1 MIYAGNAIQ
10 VQMHDHQL
18 AKLTFDLKN
27 QSVNK
32 LNAATLV
39 ELKEA
44 IEAINNAIIG
54 VEGVKGLMLTSAKSS
69 FIVGADI
76 TEFLQF
82 FGRDEQDLINAN
94 MQVNETFCAL
104 EDLPIPTVSLIN
116 GLALGG
122 GFEVCLSTDY
132 RIMATD
138 AKVGLPEVKL
148 GIFPGWGGTVRLPR
162 IIGLDNAIEWVCGAK
177 EKKSTVALHEGAVD
191 AVVAHDQLLEAGE
204 HLLNQ
209 CIKGDL
215 SYVAKRATK
224 LAKLALG
231 PMEQLMAFE
240 TSKGFVAGKA
250 GPHYPSPVTA
260 IKTMQKHAGMTRD
273 KALVIEAKGFAK
285 MAQTSVAANLVGIF
299 LADQYLKRTVKAL
312 AKKATKVEQAAVLG
326 AGIMGGGIAYQSA
339 FKGVPIVM
347 KDIAEPAITLGL
359 DEATCILE
367 KRVERGQMKPAQMAQ
382 VLNKIR
388 PTLNYADIK
397 NVDLVVEA
405 VVENP
410 KVKGIVLAE
419 IEAQVKPSTVITSN
433 TSTISIDLL
442 AKSLKDPTRFC
453 GMHFFNPVHKMPLV
467 EVIRGSQSSEE
478 TIATTVAYANAM
490 GKKPIVVNDCP
501 GFFVNRVLFPYFG
514 GFGLLLEQGVNFSR
528 VDKIMERF
536 GWPMGPAYLLDVV
549 GIDTAHHAQAVMAEG
564 FPDRMAGQGEA
575 GVDLMF
581 KEQRLGQKNK
591 LGFYAYEK
599 DKKGRL
605 QKQVDDSLVEKLA
618 SLCANPQEFTDEQ
631 IIDYLMIP
639 LCLEVARCLEEN
651 IIATPAEADLAL
663 VYGIGFPPFLGGA
676 LKYMDAIGLQNF
688 CDKADALAGV
698 SPLYSVPKQMR
709 EMAADGETFY
719 NKLQPAH

>member
-10 VQMHDHQL
+10 VEMHDHQL
-18 AKLTFDLKN
+18 AKLTFDLKD

-39 ELKEA
+39 ELQQA
-44 IEAINNAIIG
+44 IAAIG
-54 VEGVKGLMLTSAKSS
+54 STRGVKGLMLASAKPA

-76 TEFLQF
+76 TEFLHF
-82 FGRDEQDLINAN
+82 FGSEEQVLIDAN
-94 MQVNETFCAL
+94 MHVNATFSAI
-104 EDLPIPTVSLIN
+104 EDLPMPTVSLIN

-132 RIMATD
+132 RIMTPD

-162 IIGLDNAIEWVCGAK
+162 LIGLDNAIEWICGAN
-177 EKKSTVALHEGAVD
+177 EKKSADALKDGAVD
-191 AVVAHDQLLEAGE
+191 AVVAPDQLLEAGV

-209 CIKGDL
+209 CIAGDL
-215 SYVAKRATK
+215 DYQTKRAAK
-224 LAKLALG
+224 IAKLALG
-231 PMEQLMAFE
+231 PMEQMMSFE

-260 IKTMQKHAGMTRD
+260 IKTMQKHAGMVRD
-273 KALVIEAKGFAK
+273 KALLVEAKGFAK
-285 MAQTSVAANLVGIF
+285 MAQTPVAANLVGIF

-312 AKKATKVEQAAVLG
+312 APKATKVEQAAVLG

-339 FKGVPIVM
+339 SKGIPIVM
-347 KDIAEPAITLGL
+347 KDIAEAAIQLGL
-359 DEATCILE
+359 DEATGILE
-367 KRVERGQMKPAQMAQ
+367 KLISRGRMTPAKMAK
-382 VLNKIR
+382 VLNNIR
-388 PTLNYADIK
+388 PTLNYADVA

-410 KVKGIVLAE
+410 KIKGIVLAE
-419 IEAQVKPSTVITSN
+419 VEGQVKDSAVITSN

-467 EVIRGSQSSEE
+467 EVIRGSQTSEE

-514 GFGLLLEQGVNFSR
+514 GFGILLEQGIDFR
-528 VDKIMERF
+528 RIDKLMERF

-564 FPDRMAGQGEA
+564 FPERMAGQGEA
-575 GVDLMF
+575 AVDLMF
-581 KEQRLGQKNK
+581 NEQRFGQKNN
-591 LGFYAYEK
+591 LGFYSYEK

-605 QKQVDDSLVEKLA
+605 QKQVDESLVEKLA
-618 SLCANPQEFTDEQ
+618 GLCANPVELSDEH
-631 IIDYLMIP
+631 IIDHLMVP
-639 LCLEVARCLEEN
+639 LCLEVARCIEEN
-651 IIATPAEADLAL
+651 IVASPAEADLAL

-676 LKYMDAIGLQNF
+676 LKYMDTIGLQAF
-688 CDKADALAGV
+688 CDKADALAAV
-698 SPLYSVPKQMR
+698 SPLYSVPTQMR
-709 EMAADGETFY
+709 EMAALGETFY
-719 NKLQPAH
+719 GKLQPAN

>member
-10 VQMHDHQL
+10 VEMYDHQL
-18 AKLTFDLKN
+18 AKLTFDLKD

-39 ELKEA
+39 ELQQ
-44 IEAINNAIIG
+44 AINALVG
-54 VEGVKGLMLTSAKSS
+54 ASGVKGLMLVSAKPS

-76 TEFLQF
+76 TEFLHF
-82 FGRDEQDLINAN
+82 FGTEEQVLIDAN
-94 MQVNETFCAL
+94 MHVNSIFSAI
-104 EDLPIPTVSLIN
+104 EDLPMPTVSLIN

-132 RIMATD
+132 RIMTPE

-162 IIGLDNAIEWVCGAK
+162 LIGLDNAIEWICGAN
-177 EKKSTVALHEGAVD
+177 EKKSAQALKDGAVD
-191 AVVAHDQLLEAGE
+191 AVVANDQLLEAGV
-204 HLLNQ
+204 HLLSQ
-209 CIKGDL
+209 CIAGDL
-215 SYVAKRATK
+215 DYQTKRATK
-224 LAKLALG
+224 IAKLSLG
-231 PMEQLMAFE
+231 PMEQMMAFE

-260 IKTMQKHAGMTRD
+260 IKTMQKHASMARD
-273 KALVIEAKGFAK
+273 KALLVEAKGFAK
-285 MAQTSVAANLVGIF
+285 IAQTAVAANLVGIF
-299 LADQYLKRTVKAL
+299 LADQYLKRTVKTL
-312 AKKATKVEQAAVLG
+312 APKASKVEQAAVLG

-339 FKGVPIVM
+339 SKGIPIIM
-347 KDIAEPAITLGL
+347 KDIAEAAIQLGL
-359 DEATCILE
+359 DEATGILE
-367 KRVERGQMKPAQMAQ
+367 KLISRGRMQPAQMAK
-382 VLNKIR
+382 VLNNIR
-388 PTLNYADIK
+388 ATLNYADIA

-410 KVKGIVLAE
+410 KIKGLVLAE
-419 IEAQVKPSTVITSN
+419 VENQVKDSAVITSN

-442 AKSLKDPTRFC
+442 AKSLKDASRFC

-467 EVIRGSQSSEE
+467 EVIRGSQTSDE
-478 TIATTVAYANAM
+478 TIATTVGYANAM

-514 GFGLLLEQGVNFSR
+514 GFGILLEQGIDFRR
-528 VDKIMERF
+528 VDKLMERF

-564 FPDRMAGQGEA
+564 FPERMAGQGEA
-575 GVDLMF
+575 AVDLMF
-581 KEQRLGQKNK
+581 KEQRFGQKNS

-605 QKQVDDSLVEKLA
+605 QKQVDASMVEKLA
-618 SLCANPQEFTDEQ
+618 GLCANPVELSDEK
-631 IIDYLMIP
+631 IIDHLMVP
-639 LCLEVARCLEEN
+639 LCLEVARCIEEN
-651 IIATPAEADLAL
+651 IVATPAEADLAL

-676 LKYMDAIGLQNF
+676 LKYMDTIGLQAF
-688 CDKADALAGV
+688 CEKADALAAV
-698 SPLYSVPKQMR
+698 SPLYAVPTQMR
-709 EMAADGETFY
+709 AMAALGETFY
-719 NKLQPAH
+719 GKLQPAN

>member
-10 VQMHDHQL
+10 VEMHDHQL
-18 AKLTFDLKN
+18 AKLTFDLKD

-39 ELKEA
+39 ELQQA
-44 IEAINNAIIG
+44 ITAIG
-54 VEGVKGLMLTSAKSS
+54 STSGVKGLMLASAKPT

-76 TEFLQF
+76 TEFLHF
-82 FGRDEQDLINAN
+82 FGTEEQALIDAN
-94 MQVNETFCAL
+94 MQVNTTFNAI
-104 EDLPIPTVSLIN
+104 EDLSMPTVSLIN

-132 RIMATD
+132 RIMTPD

-162 IIGLDNAIEWVCGAK
+162 LIGLDNAIEWICGAN
-177 EKKSTVALHEGAVD
+177 EKRSADALKDGAVD
-191 AVVAHDQLLEAGE
+191 AVVALDQLLEAGV

-209 CIKGDL
+209 CIAGDL
-215 SYVAKRATK
+215 DYQTKRAAK
-224 LAKLALG
+224 IAKLALG
-231 PMEQLMAFE
+231 PMEQMMSFE

-260 IKTMQKHAGMTRD
+260 IKTMQKHAGMARD
-273 KALVIEAKGFAK
+273 KALLVEAKGFAK
-285 MAQTSVAANLVGIF
+285 MAQTPVAANLVGIF
-299 LADQYLKRTVKAL
+299 LADQYLKRTVKGL
-312 AKKATKVEQAAVLG
+312 APKATKVEQAAVLG

-339 FKGVPIVM
+339 SKGIPIVM
-347 KDIAEPAITLGL
+347 KDIAEAAIQLGL
-359 DEATCILE
+359 DEATGILE
-367 KRVERGQMKPAQMAQ
+367 KLITRGRMKPAKMAK
-382 VLNKIR
+382 VLNNIR
-388 PTLNYADIK
+388 PTLNYADVA

-410 KVKGIVLAE
+410 KIKGIVLAE
-419 IEAQVKPSTVITSN
+419 VESQVKDSAVITSN

-442 AKSLKDPTRFC
+442 AESLKDPTRFC

-467 EVIRGSQSSEE
+467 EVIRGSQTSEE

-514 GFGLLLEQGVNFSR
+514 GFGILLEQGIDFRR
-528 VDKIMERF
+528 VDKLMERF

-564 FPDRMAGQGEA
+564 FPERMAGQGEA
-575 GVDLMF
+575 AVDLMF
-581 KEQRLGQKNK
+581 KEQRFGQKNN

-605 QKQVDDSLVEKLA
+605 QKQVDESLVEKLTG
-618 SLCANPQEFTDEQ
+618 LCANPVELSDEQ
-631 IIDYLMIP
+631 IIDHLMVP
-639 LCLEVARCLEEN
+639 LCLEVARCIEEN
-651 IIATPAEADLAL
+651 IVASPAEADLAL

-676 LKYMDAIGLQNF
+676 LKYMDTIGLQNF
-688 CDKADALAGV
+688 CDKADALAAV
-698 SPLYSVPKQMR
+698 SPLYSVPTQMR
-709 EMAADGETFY
+709 EMAALGETFY
-719 NKLQPAH
+719 GKLQPAN

>member
-10 VQMHDHQL
+10 VEMHDHQL
-18 AKLTFDLKN
+18 AKLTFDLKH

-32 LNAATLV
+32 LNAATLS
-39 ELKEA
+39 ELQQA
-44 IEAINNAIIG
+44 IAAINNDCS
-54 VEGVKGLMLTSAKSS
+54 VKGLMLASAKPT

-76 TEFLQF
+76 TEFLHF
-82 FGRDEQDLINAN
+82 FGTDEQDLIDAN
-94 MQVNETFCAL
+94 MQVNATFSAL
-104 EDLPIPTVSLIN
+104 EDLPMPTVSLIN

-132 RIMATD
+132 RIMTPD

-162 IIGLDNAIEWVCGAK
+162 LIGLDNAIEWICGAN
-177 EKKSTVALHEGAVD
+177 EKRSAAALKDGAVD
-191 AVVAHDQLLEAGE
+191 AVVANDLLLEAGV

-209 CIKGDL
+209 CIAGDL
-215 SYVAKRATK
+215 DYQTKRAAK
-224 LAKLALG
+224 IAKLSLP
-231 PMEQLMAFE
+231 PMEQMMAFE

-250 GPHYPSPVTA
+250 GPHYPSPLTA
-260 IKTMQKHAGMTRD
+260 IKTMQKHAGMARD
-273 KALVIEAKGFAK
+273 KALAVEAKGFAK
-285 MAQTSVAANLVGIF
+285 MAQTPVAANLVGIF

-312 AKKATKVEQAAVLG
+312 APKATKVEQAAVIG

-339 FKGVPIVM
+339 YKGIPIVM
-347 KDIAEPAITLGL
+347 KDIAEPAIQLGL
-359 DEATCILE
+359 DEATGILE
-367 KRVERGQMKPAQMAQ
+367 KRVSRGRMKPVQMAK
-382 VLNKIR
+382 VLNNIR
-388 PTLNYADIK
+388 PTLNYADIA

-419 IEAQVKPSTVITSN
+419 LEGKVKDGAVITSN

-467 EVIRGSQSSEE
+467 EVIRGSKTSDE
-478 TIATTVAYANAM
+478 TIATTVAYADAM

-514 GFGLLLEQGVNFSR
+514 GFGILLEQGINFSR

-564 FPDRMAGQGEA
+564 FPERMAGQGEA
-575 GVDLMF
+575 AVNLMF
-581 KEQRLGQKNK
+581 KEQRFGQKNK

-618 SLCANPQEFTDEQ
+618 GLCANPVELSDEQ
-631 IIDYLMIP
+631 IIDHLMIP

-651 IIATPAEADLAL
+651 IVATPAEADLAL

-676 LKYMDAIGLQNF
+676 LKYMDTIGLQTF
-688 CDKADALAGV
+688 CDKADALAAV
-698 SPLYSVPKQMR
+698 SPLYSVPTQMR
-709 EMAADGETFY
+709 EMAAKGETFY
-719 NKLQPAH
+719 GKLQPAH

>member
-10 VQMHDHQL
+10 VEMYDHQL
-18 AKLTFDLKN
+18 AKLTFDLKD

-39 ELKEA
+39 ELQQ
-44 IEAINNAIIG
+44 AINALVG
-54 VEGVKGLMLTSAKSS
+54 ASGVKGLMLVSAKPS

-76 TEFLQF
+76 TEFLHF
-82 FGRDEQDLINAN
+82 FGTEEQILIDAN
-94 MQVNETFCAL
+94 MHVNSIFSAI
-104 EDLPIPTVSLIN
+104 EDLPMPTVSLIN

-132 RIMATD
+132 RIMTPE

-162 IIGLDNAIEWVCGAK
+162 LIGLDNAIEWICGAN
-177 EKKSTVALHEGAVD
+177 EKKSAQALKDGAVD
-191 AVVAHDQLLEAGE
+191 AVVANDQLLEAGV
-204 HLLNQ
+204 HLLSQ
-209 CIKGDL
+209 CIAGDL
-215 SYVAKRATK
+215 DYQTKRATK
-224 LAKLALG
+224 IAKLSLG
-231 PMEQLMAFE
+231 PMEQMMAFE

-260 IKTMQKHAGMTRD
+260 IKTMQKHASMARD
-273 KALVIEAKGFAK
+273 KALLVEAKGFAK
-285 MAQTSVAANLVGIF
+285 MAQTAVAANLVGIF
-299 LADQYLKRTVKAL
+299 LADQYLKRTVKTL
-312 AKKATKVEQAAVLG
+312 APKASKVEQAAVLG

-339 FKGVPIVM
+339 SKGIPIIM
-347 KDIAEPAITLGL
+347 KDIAEAAIQLGL
-359 DEATCILE
+359 DEATGILE
-367 KRVERGQMKPAQMAQ
+367 KLISRGRMQPAQMAK
-382 VLNKIR
+382 VLNNIR
-388 PTLNYADIK
+388 ATLNYADIA

-410 KVKGIVLAE
+410 KIKGLVLAE
-419 IEAQVKPSTVITSN
+419 VENQVKDSAVITSN

-442 AKSLKDPTRFC
+442 AKSLKDASRFC

-467 EVIRGSQSSEE
+467 EVIRGSQTSDE
-478 TIATTVAYANAM
+478 TIATTVGYANAM

-514 GFGLLLEQGVNFSR
+514 GFGILLEQGIDFRR
-528 VDKIMERF
+528 VDKLMERF

-564 FPDRMAGQGEA
+564 FPERMAGQGEA
-575 GVDLMF
+575 AVDLMF
-581 KEQRLGQKNK
+581 KEQRFGQKNS

-605 QKQVDDSLVEKLA
+605 QKQVDASMVEKLA
-618 SLCANPQEFTDEQ
+618 GLCANPVELSDEK
-631 IIDYLMIP
+631 IIDHLMVP
-639 LCLEVARCLEEN
+639 LCLEVARCIEEN
-651 IIATPAEADLAL
+651 IVATPAEADLAL

-676 LKYMDAIGLQNF
+676 LKYMDTIGLQAF
-688 CDKADALAGV
+688 CEKADALAAV
-698 SPLYSVPKQMR
+698 SPLYAVPTQMR
-709 EMAADGETFY
+709 AMAALGETFY
-719 NKLQPAH
+719 GKLQPAN

>member
-10 VQMHDHQL
+10 VEMHDHQL
-18 AKLTFDLKN
+18 AKLTFDLKD

-39 ELKEA
+39 ELQQA
-44 IEAINNAIIG
+44 ITAIG
-54 VEGVKGLMLTSAKSS
+54 STSGVKGLMLASAKPT

-76 TEFLQF
+76 TEFLHF
-82 FGRDEQDLINAN
+82 FGTEEQALIDAN
-94 MQVNETFCAL
+94 MQVNATFNAI
-104 EDLPIPTVSLIN
+104 EDLSMPTVSLIN

-132 RIMATD
+132 RIMTPD

-162 IIGLDNAIEWVCGAK
+162 LIGLDNAIEWICGAN
-177 EKKSTVALHEGAVD
+177 EKRSADALKDGAVD
-191 AVVAHDQLLEAGE
+191 AVVALDQLLEAGV

-209 CIKGDL
+209 CIAGDL
-215 SYVAKRATK
+215 DYQTKRAAK
-224 LAKLALG
+224 IAKLALG
-231 PMEQLMAFE
+231 PMEQMMSFE

-260 IKTMQKHAGMTRD
+260 IKTMQKHAGMARD
-273 KALVIEAKGFAK
+273 KALLVEAKGFAK
-285 MAQTSVAANLVGIF
+285 MAQTPVAANLVGIF

-312 AKKATKVEQAAVLG
+312 APKATKVEQAAVLG

-339 FKGVPIVM
+339 SKGIPIVM
-347 KDIAEPAITLGL
+347 KDIAEAAIQLGL
-359 DEATCILE
+359 DEATGILE
-367 KRVERGQMKPAQMAQ
+367 KLITRGRMKPAKMAK
-382 VLNKIR
+382 VLNNIR
-388 PTLNYADIK
+388 PTLNYADVA

-410 KVKGIVLAE
+410 KIKGIVLAE
-419 IEAQVKPSTVITSN
+419 VESQVKDSAVITSN

-442 AKSLKDPTRFC
+442 AESLKDPTRFC

-467 EVIRGSQSSEE
+467 EVIRGSQTSEE

-514 GFGLLLEQGVNFSR
+514 GFGILLEQGIDFRR
-528 VDKIMERF
+528 VDKLMERF

-564 FPDRMAGQGEA
+564 FPERMAGQGEA
-575 GVDLMF
+575 AVDLMF
-581 KEQRLGQKNK
+581 KEQRFGQKNN

-605 QKQVDDSLVEKLA
+605 QKQADESLVEKLTG
-618 SLCANPQEFTDEQ
+618 LCANPVELSDEQ
-631 IIDYLMIP
+631 IIDHLMVP
-639 LCLEVARCLEEN
+639 LCLEVARCIEEN
-651 IIATPAEADLAL
+651 IVASPAEADLAL

-676 LKYMDAIGLQNF
+676 LKYMDTIGLQNF
-688 CDKADALAGV
+688 CDKADALAAV
-698 SPLYSVPKQMR
+698 SPLYSVPTQMR
-709 EMAADGETFY
+709 EMAALGETFY
-719 NKLQPAH
+719 GKLQPAN

>member
-18 AKLTFDLKN
+18 AKLTFDLKD

-39 ELKEA
+39 ELQQA
-44 IEAINNAIIG
+44 IVAIGSAISI
-54 VEGVKGLMLTSAKSS
+54 KGLMLTSAKTS

-76 TEFLQF
+76 TEFLQYF
-82 FGRDEQDLINAN
+82 STEEQVLIDAN
-94 MQVNETFCAL
+94 MQVNETFSAL
-104 EDLPIPTVSLIN
+104 EDLAMPTVSLIN

-132 RIMATD
+132 RIMTPA

-162 IIGLDNAIEWVCGAK
+162 LIGLDNAIEWICGAK
-177 EKKSTVALHEGAVD
+177 EKTSAAALKDGAVD
-191 AVVAHDQLLEAGE
+191 AVVAEDQLLEAGV

-209 CIKGDL
+209 CIAGDL
-215 SYVAKRATK
+215 NYQTKRAAK
-224 LAKLALG
+224 IAKLSLG
-231 PMEQLMAFE
+231 PMEQMMAFE

-273 KALVIEAKGFAK
+273 KALLVEAKGFAK
-285 MAQTSVAANLVGIF
+285 MAQTPVAANLVGIF

-312 AKKATKVEQAAVLG
+312 APKATKVEQAAVLG

-339 FKGVPIVM
+339 YKGVPIIM
-347 KDIAEPAITLGL
+347 KDIAEAAIQLGL
-359 DEATCILE
+359 DEATGILQ
-367 KRVERGQMKPAQMAQ
+367 KSLSRGHMKPVQMAK
-382 VLNKIR
+382 VLTNIR
-388 PTLNYADIK
+388 PTLNYADIA

-410 KVKGIVLAE
+410 NIKGTVLAE
-419 IEAQVKPSTVITSN
+419 VESQVKGTAVITSN

-467 EVIRGSQSSEE
+467 EVIRGSQTSDE
-478 TIATTVAYANAM
+478 TIATTVTYANAI

-514 GFGLLLEQGVNFSR
+514 GFGILLEQGIDFIR
-528 VDKIMERF
+528 VDKLMERF

-549 GIDTAHHAQAVMAEG
+549 GIDTAHHCQAVMAEG

-575 GVDLMF
+575 AVDLMF
-581 KEQRLGQKNK
+581 KEQRFGQKNK
-591 LGFYAYEK
+591 LGFYTYEK

-605 QKQVDDSLVEKLA
+605 QKQLDELLIEKLA
-618 SLCANPQEFTDEQ
+618 GLCANAVTLSDEQ
-631 IIDYLMIP
+631 IIDYMMIP

-651 IIATPAEADLAL
+651 IIASPAEADLAL

-676 LKYMDAIGLQNF
+676 LKYMDTIGLPAF
-688 CDKADALAGV
+688 CDKADALAAV
-698 SPLYSVPKQMR
+698 SPLYLVPAQMR
-709 EMAADGETFY
+709 KMAAQGETFY
-719 NKLQPAH
+719 GKLQPTN

>member
-10 VQMHDHQL
+10 VEMHDHQL
-18 AKLTFDLKN
+18 AKLTFDLKH
-27 QSVNK
+27 QSINK
-32 LNAATLV
+32 LNVATLI
-39 ELKEA
+39 ELQQA
-44 IEAINNAIIG
+44 IAAVSSNGSI
-54 VEGVKGLMLTSAKSS
+54 KGLMLASAKAT

-76 TEFLQF
+76 TEFLNF
-82 FGRDEQDLINAN
+82 FGIEEQALIDAN
-94 MQVNETFCAL
+94 MEVNSTFSCL
-104 EDLPIPTVSLIN
+104 EDLPMPTVSLIN

-122 GFEVCLSTDY
+122 GFELCLSTDY
-132 RIMATD
+132 RIMTPD

-162 IIGLDNAIEWVCGAK
+162 LIGLDNAIEWICGAN
-177 EKKSTVALHEGAVD
+177 EKKSAEALKDGAVD
-191 AVVAHDQLLEAGE
+191 AIVANDQLLEAGV

-209 CIKGDL
+209 CLACELD
-215 SYVAKRATK
+215 YQTKRAVK
-224 LAKLALG
+224 IAKLSLP
-231 PMEQLMAFE
+231 PMEQMMAFE

-250 GPHYPSPVTA
+250 GPHYPSPLTA

-273 KALVIEAKGFAK
+273 RALAIEAKGFAK
-285 MAQTSVAANLVGIF
+285 MAQTPVAANLVGIF

-312 AKKATKVEQAAVLG
+312 APKATKVGQAAVIG

-339 FKGVPIVM
+339 YKGIPIVM
-347 KDIAEPAITLGL
+347 KDIAEPAIQLGL
-359 DEATCILE
+359 DEATGILE
-367 KRVERGQMKPAQMAQ
+367 KRVGRGRMKPAQMAK
-382 VLNKIR
+382 VLNNIR
-388 PTLNYADIK
+388 PTLSYADIAS
-397 NVDLVVEA
+397 VDLVVEA

-410 KVKGIVLAE
+410 KIKGIVLAE
-419 IEAQVKPSTVITSN
+419 LEAQVKHDAVIASN

-442 AKSLKDPTRFC
+442 AKSLKDASRFC

-467 EVIRGSQSSEE
+467 EVIRGSKTSDE
-478 TIATTVAYANAM
+478 TIATTVAYAAAM

-514 GFGLLLEQGVNFSR
+514 GFGILLEQGINFSR

-564 FPDRMAGQGEA
+564 FPERMAGQGEA
-575 GVDLMF
+575 AVDLMF
-581 KEQRLGQKNK
+581 KEQRFGQKNK

-605 QKQVDDSLVEKLA
+605 QKQIDHALVEKLA
-618 SLCANPQEFTDEQ
+618 GLCENPIELSDEQ
-631 IIDYLMIP
+631 IIDHLMIP

-651 IIATPAEADLAL
+651 IVASPAEADLAL

-676 LKYMDAIGLQNF
+676 LKYIDTIGLKNF
-688 CDKADALAGV
+688 CDKADTLAAV
-698 SPLYSVPKQMR
+698 SPLYSVPTQMR
-709 EMAADGETFY
+709 EMAAQGETFY
-719 NKLQPAH
+719 GKLQPAH

>member
-10 VQMHDHQL
+10 VEMYDHQL
-18 AKLTFDLKN
+18 AKLTFDLKH

-39 ELKEA
+39 ELQQA
-44 IEAINNAIIG
+44 ISAIG
-54 VEGVKGLMLTSAKSS
+54 STGGVKGLMLASAKPT

-76 TEFLQF
+76 TEFLHF
-82 FGRDEQDLINAN
+82 FGTDEQNLIDAN
-94 MQVNETFCAL
+94 MQVNATFSAL
-104 EDLPIPTVSLIN
+104 EDLPMPTVSLIN

-132 RIMATD
+132 RIMTPD

-162 IIGLDNAIEWVCGAK
+162 LIGLDNAIEWICGAN
-177 EKKSTVALHEGAVD
+177 EKRSAAALKDGAVD
-191 AVVAHDQLLEAGE
+191 AVVANDLLLEAGV

-209 CIKGDL
+209 CIAGDL
-215 SYVAKRATK
+215 DYQTKRAAK
-224 LAKLALG
+224 IAKLSLP
-231 PMEQLMAFE
+231 PMEQMMAFE

-250 GPHYPSPVTA
+250 GPHYPSPLTA
-260 IKTMQKHAGMTRD
+260 IKTMQKHAGMARD
-273 KALVIEAKGFAK
+273 KALAVEAKGFAK
-285 MAQTSVAANLVGIF
+285 MAQTPVAANLVGIF

-312 AKKATKVEQAAVLG
+312 APKATKVEQAAVIG

-339 FKGVPIVM
+339 YKGIPIVM
-347 KDIAEPAITLGL
+347 KDIAEPAIQLGL
-359 DEATCILE
+359 DEATGILE
-367 KRVERGQMKPAQMAQ
+367 KRVSRGRMKPVQMAK
-382 VLNKIR
+382 VLNNIR
-388 PTLNYADIK
+388 PTLNYADIA

-419 IEAQVKPSTVITSN
+419 LEGKVKDGAVITSN

-442 AKSLKDPTRFC
+442 AKSLKDPSRFC

-467 EVIRGSQSSEE
+467 EVIRGSKTSDE
-478 TIATTVAYANAM
+478 TIATTVAYADAM

-514 GFGLLLEQGVNFSR
+514 GFGILLEQGINFSR
-528 VDKIMERF
+528 VDKLMERF

-564 FPDRMAGQGEA
+564 FPERMAGQGEA
-575 GVDLMF
+575 AVNLMF
-581 KEQRLGQKNK
+581 KEQRFGQKNK

-605 QKQVDDSLVEKLA
+605 QKQVDDSLIEKLA
-618 SLCANPQEFTDEQ
+618 GLCANPVELSDEQ
-631 IIDYLMIP
+631 IIDHLMIP

-651 IIATPAEADLAL
+651 IVATPAEADLAL

-676 LKYMDAIGLQNF
+676 LKYMDTIGLQTF
-688 CDKADALAGV
+688 CDKADALAAV
-698 SPLYSVPKQMR
+698 SPLYSVPTQMR
-709 EMAADGETFY
+709 EMAAKGETFY
-719 NKLQPAH
+719 GKLQPAH

>member
-10 VQMHDHQL
+10 VEMHDHQL
-18 AKLTFDLKN
+18 AKLTFDLKD

-39 ELKEA
+39 ELQQA
-44 IEAINNAIIG
+44 IAAIGSAR
-54 VEGVKGLMLTSAKSS
+54 GVKGLMLASAKPA

-76 TEFLQF
+76 TEFLHF
-82 FGRDEQDLINAN
+82 FGSEEQVLIDAN
-94 MQVNETFCAL
+94 MHVNATFSAI
-104 EDLPIPTVSLIN
+104 EDLPMPTVSLIN

-132 RIMATD
+132 RIMTPD

-162 IIGLDNAIEWVCGAK
+162 LIGLDNAIEWICGAN
-177 EKKSTVALHEGAVD
+177 EKKSADALKDGAVD
-191 AVVAHDQLLEAGE
+191 AVVAPDQLLEAGV

-209 CIKGDL
+209 CIAGDL
-215 SYVAKRATK
+215 DYQTKRAAK
-224 LAKLALG
+224 IAKLALG
-231 PMEQLMAFE
+231 PMEQMMSFE

-260 IKTMQKHAGMTRD
+260 IKTMQKHAGMVRD
-273 KALVIEAKGFAK
+273 KALLVEAKGFAK
-285 MAQTSVAANLVGIF
+285 MAQTPVAANLVGIF

-312 AKKATKVEQAAVLG
+312 APKATKVEQAAVLG

-339 FKGVPIVM
+339 SKGIPIVM
-347 KDIAEPAITLGL
+347 KDIAEAAIQLGL
-359 DEATCILE
+359 DEATGILE
-367 KRVERGQMKPAQMAQ
+367 KLISRGRMTPAKMAK
-382 VLNKIR
+382 VLNNIR
-388 PTLNYADIK
+388 PTLNYADVA

-410 KVKGIVLAE
+410 KIKGIVLAE
-419 IEAQVKPSTVITSN
+419 VEGQVKDSAVITSN

-467 EVIRGSQSSEE
+467 EVIRGSQTSEE

-514 GFGLLLEQGVNFSR
+514 GFGILLEQGIDFR
-528 VDKIMERF
+528 RIDKLMERF

-564 FPDRMAGQGEA
+564 FPERMAGQGEA
-575 GVDLMF
+575 AVDLMF
-581 KEQRLGQKNK
+581 NEQRFGQKNN
-591 LGFYAYEK
+591 LGFYSYEK

-605 QKQVDDSLVEKLA
+605 QKQVDESLVEKLA
-618 SLCANPQEFTDEQ
+618 GLCANPVELSDEH
-631 IIDYLMIP
+631 IIDHLMVP
-639 LCLEVARCLEEN
+639 LCLEVARCIEEN
-651 IIATPAEADLAL
+651 IVASPAEADLAL

-676 LKYMDAIGLQNF
+676 LKYMDTIGLQAF
-688 CDKADALAGV
+688 CDKADALAAV
-698 SPLYSVPKQMR
+698 SPLYSVPTQMR
-709 EMAADGETFY
+709 EMAALGETFY
-719 NKLQPAH
+719 GKLQPAN

>member
-1 MIYAGNAIQ
+1 MIYAGNTIQ
-10 VQMHDHQL
+10 VEMHDHQL
-18 AKLTFDLKN
+18 AKLTFDLKD

-39 ELKEA
+39 ELHQA
-44 IEAINNAIIG
+44 IAAISSTS
-54 VEGVKGLMLTSAKSS
+54 GVKGLMLASAKPT

-76 TEFLQF
+76 TEFLHF
-82 FGRDEQDLINAN
+82 FGTEEQALIDAN
-94 MQVNETFCAL
+94 MQVNATFSAI
-104 EDLPIPTVSLIN
+104 EDLSMPTVSLIN

-132 RIMATD
+132 RIMTPD

-162 IIGLDNAIEWVCGAK
+162 LIGLDNAIEWICGAN
-177 EKKSTVALHEGAVD
+177 EKKSADALKDGAVD
-191 AVVAHDQLLEAGE
+191 AVVALDQLLEAGV

-209 CIKGDL
+209 CIAGDL
-215 SYVAKRATK
+215 DYQTKRAAK
-224 LAKLALG
+224 IAKLALG
-231 PMEQLMAFE
+231 PMEQMMSFE

-260 IKTMQKHAGMTRD
+260 IKTMQKHAGMARD
-273 KALVIEAKGFAK
+273 KALLVEAKGFAK
-285 MAQTSVAANLVGIF
+285 MAQTPVAANLVGIF

-312 AKKATKVEQAAVLG
+312 APKATKVEQAAVLG

-339 FKGVPIVM
+339 SKGIPIVM
-347 KDIAEPAITLGL
+347 KDIAEAAIQLGL
-359 DEATCILE
+359 DEATGILE
-367 KRVERGQMKPAQMAQ
+367 KLITRGRMKPAKMAK
-382 VLNKIR
+382 VLNNIR
-388 PTLNYADIK
+388 PTLNYADVA

-410 KVKGIVLAE
+410 KIKGIVLAE
-419 IEAQVKPSTVITSN
+419 VEGQVKDSAVITSN

-467 EVIRGSQSSEE
+467 EVIRGSQTSEE

-514 GFGLLLEQGVNFSR
+514 GFGILLEQGIDFRR
-528 VDKIMERF
+528 VDKLMERF

-564 FPDRMAGQGEA
+564 FPERMAGQGEA
-575 GVDLMF
+575 AVDLMF
-581 KEQRLGQKNK
+581 KEQRFGQKNN

-605 QKQVDDSLVEKLA
+605 QKQVDESLVEKLTG
-618 SLCANPQEFTDEQ
+618 LCANPVELSDEQ
-631 IIDYLMIP
+631 IIDHLMVP
-639 LCLEVARCLEEN
+639 LCLEVARCIEEN
-651 IIATPAEADLAL
+651 IVASPAEADLAL

-676 LKYMDAIGLQNF
+676 LKYMDTIGLQNF
-688 CDKADALAGV
+688 CDKADALATV
-698 SPLYSVPKQMR
+698 SPLYSVPTQMR
-709 EMAADGETFY
+709 EMAALGETFY
-719 NKLQPAH
+719 GKLQPAN

>member
-10 VQMHDHQL
+10 VEMYDHQL
-18 AKLTFDLKN
+18 AKLTFDLKH

-39 ELKEA
+39 ELQQA
-44 IEAINNAIIG
+44 ISAIG
-54 VEGVKGLMLTSAKSS
+54 STGGVKGLMLASAKPT

-76 TEFLQF
+76 TEFLHF
-82 FGRDEQDLINAN
+82 FGTDEQNLIDAN
-94 MQVNETFCAL
+94 MQVNATFSAL
-104 EDLPIPTVSLIN
+104 EDLPMPTVSLIN

-132 RIMATD
+132 RIMTPD

-162 IIGLDNAIEWVCGAK
+162 LIGLDNAIEWICGAN
-177 EKKSTVALHEGAVD
+177 EKRSAAALKDGAVD
-191 AVVAHDQLLEAGE
+191 AVVANDLLLEAGV

-209 CIKGDL
+209 CIAGDL
-215 SYVAKRATK
+215 DYQTKRAAK
-224 LAKLALG
+224 IAKLSLP
-231 PMEQLMAFE
+231 PMEQMMAFE

-250 GPHYPSPVTA
+250 GPHYPSPLTA
-260 IKTMQKHAGMTRD
+260 IKTMQKHAGMARD
-273 KALVIEAKGFAK
+273 KALAVEAKGFAK
-285 MAQTSVAANLVGIF
+285 MAQTPVAANLVGIF

-312 AKKATKVEQAAVLG
+312 APKATKVEQAAVIG

-339 FKGVPIVM
+339 YKGIPIVM
-347 KDIAEPAITLGL
+347 KDIAEPAIQLGL
-359 DEATCILE
+359 DEATGILE
-367 KRVERGQMKPAQMAQ
+367 KRVSRGRMKPVQMAK
-382 VLNKIR
+382 VLNNIR
-388 PTLNYADIK
+388 PTLNYADIT

-419 IEAQVKPSTVITSN
+419 LEGKVKDGAVITSN

-442 AKSLKDPTRFC
+442 AKSLKDPSRFC

-467 EVIRGSQSSEE
+467 EVIRGSKTSDE
-478 TIATTVAYANAM
+478 TIATTVAYADAM

-514 GFGLLLEQGVNFSR
+514 GFGILLEQGINFSR
-528 VDKIMERF
+528 VDKLMERF

-564 FPDRMAGQGEA
+564 FPERMAGQGEA
-575 GVDLMF
+575 AVNLMF
-581 KEQRLGQKNK
+581 KEQRFGQKNK

-618 SLCANPQEFTDEQ
+618 GLCANPVELSDEQ
-631 IIDYLMIP
+631 IIDHLMIP

-651 IIATPAEADLAL
+651 IVATPAEADLAL

-676 LKYMDAIGLQNF
+676 LKYMDTIGLQTF
-688 CDKADALAGV
+688 CDKADALAAV
-698 SPLYSVPKQMR
+698 SPLYSVPTQMR
-709 EMAADGETFY
+709 EMAAKGETFY
-719 NKLQPAH
+719 GKLQPAH

>member
-10 VQMHDHQL
+10 VEMHDHQL
-18 AKLTFDLKN
+18 AKLTFDLKH
-27 QSVNK
+27 QSINK
-32 LNAATLV
+32 LNVATLI
-39 ELKEA
+39 ELQQA
-44 IEAINNAIIG
+44 IAAVSSNGSI
-54 VEGVKGLMLTSAKSS
+54 KGLMLASAKAT

-76 TEFLQF
+76 TEFLNF
-82 FGRDEQDLINAN
+82 FGIEEQALIDAN
-94 MQVNETFCAL
+94 MEVNSTFSCL
-104 EDLPIPTVSLIN
+104 EDLPMPTVSLIN

-122 GFEVCLSTDY
+122 GFELCLSTDY
-132 RIMATD
+132 RIMTPD

-162 IIGLDNAIEWVCGAK
+162 LIGLDNAIEWICGAN
-177 EKKSTVALHEGAVD
+177 EKKSAEALKDGAVD
-191 AVVAHDQLLEAGE
+191 AIVANDQLLEAGV

-209 CIKGDL
+209 CLACELD
-215 SYVAKRATK
+215 YQTKRAVK
-224 LAKLALG
+224 IAKLSLP
-231 PMEQLMAFE
+231 PMEQMMAFE

-250 GPHYPSPVTA
+250 GPHYPSPLTA

-273 KALVIEAKGFAK
+273 RALAIEAKGFAK
-285 MAQTSVAANLVGIF
+285 MAQTPVAANLVGIF

-312 AKKATKVEQAAVLG
+312 APKATKVGQAAVIG

-339 FKGVPIVM
+339 YKGIPIVM
-347 KDIAEPAITLGL
+347 KDIAEPAIQLGL
-359 DEATCILE
+359 DEATGILE
-367 KRVERGQMKPAQMAQ
+367 KRVGRGRMKPAQMAK
-382 VLNKIR
+382 VLNNIR
-388 PTLNYADIK
+388 PTLSYADIAS
-397 NVDLVVEA
+397 VDLVVEA

-410 KVKGIVLAE
+410 KIKGIVLAE
-419 IEAQVKPSTVITSN
+419 LEAQVNHDAVIASN

-442 AKSLKDPTRFC
+442 AKNLKDASRFC

-467 EVIRGSQSSEE
+467 EVIRGSKTSDE
-478 TIATTVAYANAM
+478 TIATTVAYADAM

-514 GFGLLLEQGVNFSR
+514 GFGILLEQGINFSR

-564 FPDRMAGQGEA
+564 FPERMAGQGEA
-575 GVDLMF
+575 AVDLMF
-581 KEQRLGQKNK
+581 KEQRFGQKNK

-605 QKQVDDSLVEKLA
+605 QKQIDHALVEKLA
-618 SLCANPQEFTDEQ
+618 GLCENPIKLSDEQ
-631 IIDYLMIP
+631 IIDHLMIP

-651 IIATPAEADLAL
+651 IVASPAEADLAL

-676 LKYMDAIGLQNF
+676 LKYIDTIGLKNF
-688 CDKADALAGV
+688 CDKADTLAAV
-698 SPLYSVPKQMR
+698 SPLYSVPTQMR
-709 EMAADGETFY
+709 EMAAQGETFY
-719 NKLQPAH
+719 GKLQPAH

>member
-10 VQMHDHQL
+10 VEMYDHQL
-18 AKLTFDLKN
+18 AKLTFDLKH

-39 ELKEA
+39 ELQQA
-44 IEAINNAIIG
+44 ISAIG
-54 VEGVKGLMLTSAKSS
+54 STGGVKGLMLASAKPT

-76 TEFLQF
+76 TEFLHF
-82 FGRDEQDLINAN
+82 FGTDEQNLIDAN
-94 MQVNETFCAL
+94 MQVNATFSAL
-104 EDLPIPTVSLIN
+104 EDLPMPTVSLIN

-132 RIMATD
+132 RIMTPD

-162 IIGLDNAIEWVCGAK
+162 LIGLDNAIEWICGAN
-177 EKKSTVALHEGAVD
+177 EKRSAAALKDGAVD
-191 AVVAHDQLLEAGE
+191 AVVANDLLLEAGV

-209 CIKGDL
+209 CIAGDL
-215 SYVAKRATK
+215 DYQTKRAAK
-224 LAKLALG
+224 IAKLSLP
-231 PMEQLMAFE
+231 PMEQMMAFE

-250 GPHYPSPVTA
+250 GPHYPSPLTA
-260 IKTMQKHAGMTRD
+260 IKTMQKHAGMARD
-273 KALVIEAKGFAK
+273 KALAVEAKGFAK
-285 MAQTSVAANLVGIF
+285 MAQTPVAANLVGIF

-312 AKKATKVEQAAVLG
+312 APKATKVEQAAVIG

-339 FKGVPIVM
+339 YKGIPIIM
-347 KDIAEPAITLGL
+347 KDIAEPAIQLGL
-359 DEATCILE
+359 DEATGILE
-367 KRVERGQMKPAQMAQ
+367 KRVSRGRMKPVQMAK
-382 VLNKIR
+382 VLNNIR
-388 PTLNYADIK
+388 PTLNYADIA

-419 IEAQVKPSTVITSN
+419 LEGKVKDGAVITSN

-467 EVIRGSQSSEE
+467 EVIRGSKTSDE
-478 TIATTVAYANAM
+478 TIATTVAYADAM

-514 GFGLLLEQGVNFSR
+514 GFGILLEQGINFSR
-528 VDKIMERF
+528 VDKLMERF

-564 FPDRMAGQGEA
+564 FPERMAGQGEA
-575 GVDLMF
+575 AVNLMF
-581 KEQRLGQKNK
+581 KEQRFGQKNK

-605 QKQVDDSLVEKLA
+605 QKQVDDSLIEKLA
-618 SLCANPQEFTDEQ
+618 GLCANPVELSDEQ
-631 IIDYLMIP
+631 IIDHLMIP

-651 IIATPAEADLAL
+651 IVATPAEADLAL

-676 LKYMDAIGLQNF
+676 LKYMDTIGLQTF
-688 CDKADALAGV
+688 CDKADALAAV
-698 SPLYSVPKQMR
+698 SPLYSVPTEMR
-709 EMAADGETFY
+709 EMAAKGETFY
-719 NKLQPAH
+719 GKLQPAH

>member
-10 VQMHDHQL
+10 VEMHDHQL
-18 AKLTFDLKN
+18 AKLTFDLKH
-27 QSVNK
+27 QSINK
-32 LNAATLV
+32 LNVATLI
-39 ELKEA
+39 ELQQA
-44 IEAINNAIIG
+44 IAAVSSNGSI
-54 VEGVKGLMLTSAKSS
+54 KGLMLASAKAT

-76 TEFLQF
+76 TEFLNF
-82 FGRDEQDLINAN
+82 FGIEEQALIDAN
-94 MQVNETFCAL
+94 MEVNSTFSCL
-104 EDLPIPTVSLIN
+104 EDLPMPTVSLIN

-122 GFEVCLSTDY
+122 GFELCLSTDY
-132 RIMATD
+132 RIMTPD

-162 IIGLDNAIEWVCGAK
+162 LIGLDNAIEWICGAN
-177 EKKSTVALHEGAVD
+177 EKKSAEALKDGAVD
-191 AVVAHDQLLEAGE
+191 AIVANDQLLEAGV

-209 CIKGDL
+209 CLACELD
-215 SYVAKRATK
+215 YQTKRAVK
-224 LAKLALG
+224 IAKLSLP
-231 PMEQLMAFE
+231 PMEQMMAFE

-250 GPHYPSPVTA
+250 GPHYPSPLTA

-273 KALVIEAKGFAK
+273 KALAIEAKGFAK
-285 MAQTSVAANLVGIF
+285 MAQTPVAANLVGIF

-312 AKKATKVEQAAVLG
+312 APKATKVGQAAVIG

-339 FKGVPIVM
+339 YKGIPIVM
-347 KDIAEPAITLGL
+347 KDIAEPAIQLGL
-359 DEATCILE
+359 DEATGILE
-367 KRVERGQMKPAQMAQ
+367 KRVGRGRMKPAQMAK
-382 VLNKIR
+382 VLNNIR
-388 PTLNYADIK
+388 PTLSYADIAS
-397 NVDLVVEA
+397 VDLVVEA

-410 KVKGIVLAE
+410 KIKGIVLAE
-419 IEAQVKPSTVITSN
+419 LEAQVKHDAVITSN

-442 AKSLKDPTRFC
+442 AKSLKDASRFC

-467 EVIRGSQSSEE
+467 EVIRGSKTSDE
-478 TIATTVAYANAM
+478 TIATTVAYADAM

-514 GFGLLLEQGVNFSR
+514 GFGILLEQGINFSR

-564 FPDRMAGQGEA
+564 FPERMAGQGEA
-575 GVDLMF
+575 AVDLMF
-581 KEQRLGQKNK
+581 KEQRFGQKNK

-605 QKQVDDSLVEKLA
+605 QKQIDNALVEKLA
-618 SLCANPQEFTDEQ
+618 GLCENPIELSDEQ
-631 IIDYLMIP
+631 IIDHLMIP

-651 IIATPAEADLAL
+651 IVASPAEADLAL

-676 LKYMDAIGLQNF
+676 LKYIDTIGLQNF
-688 CDKADALAGV
+688 CDKADALAAV
-698 SPLYSVPKQMR
+698 SPLYSVPTQMR
-709 EMAADGETFY
+709 EMAAQGETFY
-719 NKLQPAH
+719 GKLQPAH

>member
-1 MIYAGNAIQ
+1 MIYAGKAIH

-18 AKLTFDLKN
+18 AKLTFDLKD

-39 ELKEA
+39 ELQQA
-44 IEAINNAIIG
+44 ISALTNASN
-54 VEGVKGLMLTSAKSS
+54 VKGLMLTSAKSS

-76 TEFLQF
+76 TEFLHF
-82 FGRDEQDLINAN
+82 FNTEEQELIDAN
-94 MQVNETFCAL
+94 MQVNATFSAL

-132 RIMATD
+132 RIMVSD

-162 IIGLDNAIEWVCGAK
+162 LIGLDNAIEWICGGQ
-177 EKKSTVALHEGAVD
+177 EKKSAMALKDGAID
-191 AVVAHDQLLEAGE
+191 AVVAVDELLEAGA

-209 CIKGDL
+209 CIAGDL
-215 SYVAKRATK
+215 DFKSKRAVK
-224 LAKLALG
+224 MAKLGLG
-231 PMEQLMAFE
+231 PMEQMMAFE
-240 TSKGFVAGKA
+240 TAKGFVAAKA
-250 GPHYPSPVTA
+250 GPHYPSPMTA
-260 IKTMQKHAGMTRD
+260 IKTIQKHAGMSRD
-273 KALVIEAKGFAK
+273 KALAVEAIGFAK
-285 MAQTSVAANLVGIF
+285 MAKTSVAANLVGIF

-312 AKKATKVEQAAVLG
+312 VPRAVKVEQVAVLG

-347 KDIAEPAITLGL
+347 KDIAESAIQLGL
-359 DEATCILE
+359 DEATDILQ
-367 KRVERGQMKPAQMAQ
+367 KRIKRGQMQPAQMAK
-382 VLNKIR
+382 VLNNIR
-388 PTLNYADIK
+388 PTLNYADVTQ
-397 NVDLVVEA
+397 VDLVVEA

-410 KVKGIVLAE
+410 KVKGMVLSE
-419 IEAQVKPSTVITSN
+419 VEGHVKDSAVITSN

-442 AKSLKDPTRFC
+442 AQSLKHPTRFC

-467 EVIRGSQSSEE
+467 EIIRGTKTSDE
-478 TIATTVAYANAM
+478 TIATTVAYANAI

-514 GFGLLLEQGVNFSR
+514 GFGILLEQGIDFVHI
-528 VDKIMERF
+528 DKLMERF

-549 GIDTAHHAQAVMAEG
+549 GIDTAHHCQAVMAEG

-575 GVDLMF
+575 AVDLMF
-581 KEQRLGQKNK
+581 KEQRFGQKNK
-591 LGFYAYEK
+591 LGFYTYEK

-605 QKQVDDSLVEKLA
+605 QKHLDESLSAKLA
-618 SLCANPQEFTDEQ
+618 GLCTNAVPLSDEQ
-631 IIDYLMIP
+631 IIDYMMIP

-651 IIATPAEADLAL
+651 IIATPEEADLAL
-663 VYGIGFPPFLGGA
+663 IYGIGFPPFLGGA
-676 LKYMDAIGLQNF
+676 LKYMDTIGLQTF
-688 CDKADALAGV
+688 CEKADALASV
-698 SPLYSVPKQMR
+698 SPLYLVPAQMR
-709 EMAADGETFY
+709 TMAAQGETFY
-719 NKLQPAH
+719 GHLQPAN

>member
-18 AKLTFDLKN
+18 ANLTFDLKN

-32 LNAATLV
+32 LNAATLI
-39 ELKEA
+39 ELQQA
-44 IEAINNAIIG
+44 ISSISSAKNI
-54 VEGVKGLMLTSAKSS
+54 KGLMLTSAKSS

-76 TEFLQF
+76 TEFLHF
-82 FGRDEQDLINAN
+82 FGSDEQDLINAN
-94 MQVNETFCAL
+94 MQVNKTFSAL

-132 RIMATD
+132 RIMASD

-162 IIGLDNAIEWVCGAK
+162 LIGLDNAIEWICGAK
-177 EKKSTVALHEGAVD
+177 EKKSAVALKESAVD
-191 AVVAHDQLLEAGE
+191 AVVANENLLDAGV

-215 SYVAKRATK
+215 DYLAKRASK
-224 LAKLALG
+224 IAKLSLG
-231 PMEQLMAFE
+231 PLEQLMAFE

-260 IKTMQKHAGMTRD
+260 IKTMQKHAGMSRD
-273 KALVIEAKGFAK
+273 KALEVEAKGFAK
-285 MAQTSVAANLVGIF
+285 MAQTPVAANLVGIF
-299 LADQYLKRTVKAL
+299 LADQYLKRTVKSL
-312 AKKATKVEQAAVLG
+312 TDKATKVDQAAVLG

-339 FKGVPIVM
+339 YKGIPIIM

-359 DEATCILE
+359 DEATGILE
-367 KRVERGQMKPAQMAQ
+367 KRVNRGQMKPAQMAA
-382 VLNKIR
+382 VLNNIR
-388 PTLNYADIK
+388 PTLNYANIA

-410 KVKGIVLAE
+410 KIKGTVLAE
-419 IEAQVKPSTVITSN
+419 IEYQVKPSAVITSN

-442 AKSLKDPTRFC
+442 AKSLKDPSRFC

-467 EVIRGSQSSEE
+467 EVIRGNQSSEE

-514 GFGLLLEQGVNFSR
+514 GFGILLEQGVNFSR
-528 VDKIMERF
+528 VDKLMERF

-549 GIDTAHHAQAVMAEG
+549 GIDTAHHAQAVMAKG
-564 FPDRMAGQGEA
+564 FPQRMAGQGEA
-575 GVDLMF
+575 AVDLMF
-581 KEQRLGQKNK
+581 KDQRYGQKNK
-591 LGFYAYEK
+591 LGFYVYEK

-605 QKQVDDSLVEKLA
+605 QKQVDDSLVKKLA
-618 SLCANPQEFTDEQ
+618 SLCANPKIFSDEQ

-639 LCLEVARCLEEN
+639 MCLEVARCLEEK
-651 IIATPAEADLAL
+651 IIASPAEADLAL

-676 LKYMDAIGLQNF
+676 LKYVDTIGLQAF
-688 CDKADALAGV
+688 CNKADALAAV
-698 SPLYSVPKQMR
+698 SPLYSVPTQMR
-709 EMAADGETFY
+709 EMAALGETFY
-719 NKLQPAH
+719 GKLQPAH

>member
-10 VQMHDHQL
+10 VEMYDHQL
-18 AKLTFDLKN
+18 AKLTFDLKH

-39 ELKEA
+39 ELQQA
-44 IEAINNAIIG
+44 ISAIGSTG
-54 VEGVKGLMLTSAKSS
+54 VVKGLMLASAKPT

-76 TEFLQF
+76 TEFLHF
-82 FGRDEQDLINAN
+82 FGTDEQNLIDAN
-94 MQVNETFCAL
+94 MQVNATFSAL
-104 EDLPIPTVSLIN
+104 EDLPMPTVSLIN

-132 RIMATD
+132 RIMTPD

-162 IIGLDNAIEWVCGAK
+162 LIGLDNAIEWICGAN
-177 EKKSTVALHEGAVD
+177 EKRSAAALKDGAVD
-191 AVVAHDQLLEAGE
+191 AVVANDLLLEAGV

-209 CIKGDL
+209 CIAGDL
-215 SYVAKRATK
+215 DYQTKRAAK
-224 LAKLALG
+224 IAKLSLP
-231 PMEQLMAFE
+231 PMEQMMAFE

-250 GPHYPSPVTA
+250 GPHYPSPLTA
-260 IKTMQKHAGMTRD
+260 IKTMQKHAGMARD
-273 KALVIEAKGFAK
+273 KALAVEAKGFAK
-285 MAQTSVAANLVGIF
+285 MAQTPVAANLVGIF

-312 AKKATKVEQAAVLG
+312 APKATKVEQAAVIG

-339 FKGVPIVM
+339 YKGIPIVM
-347 KDIAEPAITLGL
+347 KDIAEPAIQLGL
-359 DEATCILE
+359 DEATGILE
-367 KRVERGQMKPAQMAQ
+367 KRVSRGRMKPVQMAK
-382 VLNKIR
+382 VLNNIR
-388 PTLNYADIK
+388 PTLNYADIA

-419 IEAQVKPSTVITSN
+419 LEGKVKDGAVITSN

-467 EVIRGSQSSEE
+467 EVIRGSKTSDE
-478 TIATTVAYANAM
+478 TIATTVAYADAM

-514 GFGLLLEQGVNFSR
+514 GFGILLEQGINFSR
-528 VDKIMERF
+528 VDKLMERF

-564 FPDRMAGQGEA
+564 FPERMAGQGEA
-575 GVDLMF
+575 AVNLMF
-581 KEQRLGQKNK
+581 KEQRFGQKNK

-605 QKQVDDSLVEKLA
+605 QKQVDDSLIEKLA
-618 SLCANPQEFTDEQ
+618 GLCANPVELSDEQ
-631 IIDYLMIP
+631 IIDHLMIP

-651 IIATPAEADLAL
+651 IVATPAEADLAL

-676 LKYMDAIGLQNF
+676 LKYMDTIGLQTF
-688 CDKADALAGV
+688 CDKADALAAV
-698 SPLYSVPKQMR
+698 SPLYSVPTQMR
-709 EMAADGETFY
+709 EMAAKGETFY
-719 NKLQPAH
+719 GKLQPAH

>member
-10 VQMHDHQL
+10 VEMHDHQL
-18 AKLTFDLKN
+18 AKLTFDLKD

-39 ELKEA
+39 ELHQA
-44 IEAINNAIIG
+44 IAAISSTS
-54 VEGVKGLMLTSAKSS
+54 GVKGLMLASAKPT

-76 TEFLQF
+76 TEFLHF
-82 FGRDEQDLINAN
+82 FCTEEQALIDAN
-94 MQVNETFCAL
+94 MQVNATFNAI
-104 EDLPIPTVSLIN
+104 EDLSMPTVSLIN

-132 RIMATD
+132 RIMTPD

-162 IIGLDNAIEWVCGAK
+162 LIGLDNAIEWICGAN
-177 EKKSTVALHEGAVD
+177 EKRSADALKDGAVD
-191 AVVAHDQLLEAGE
+191 AVVALDQLLEAGV

-209 CIKGDL
+209 CIAGDL
-215 SYVAKRATK
+215 DYQTKRAAK
-224 LAKLALG
+224 IAKLALG
-231 PMEQLMAFE
+231 PMEQMMSFE

-260 IKTMQKHAGMTRD
+260 IKTMQKHAGMARD
-273 KALVIEAKGFAK
+273 KALLVEAKGFAK
-285 MAQTSVAANLVGIF
+285 MAQTPVAANLVGIF

-312 AKKATKVEQAAVLG
+312 APKATKVEQAAVLG

-339 FKGVPIVM
+339 SKGIPIVM
-347 KDIAEPAITLGL
+347 KDIAEAAIQLGL
-359 DEATCILE
+359 DEATGILE
-367 KRVERGQMKPAQMAQ
+367 KLITRGRMKPAKMAK
-382 VLNKIR
+382 VLNNIR
-388 PTLNYADIK
+388 PTLNYADVA

-410 KVKGIVLAE
+410 KIKGIVLAE
-419 IEAQVKPSTVITSN
+419 VEDQVKDSAVITSN

-442 AKSLKDPTRFC
+442 AESLKDPTRFC

-467 EVIRGSQSSEE
+467 EVIRGSQTSEE

-514 GFGLLLEQGVNFSR
+514 GFGILLEQGIDFRR
-528 VDKIMERF
+528 VDKLMERF

-564 FPDRMAGQGEA
+564 FPERMAGQGEA
-575 GVDLMF
+575 AVDLMF
-581 KEQRLGQKNK
+581 KEQRFGQKNN

-605 QKQVDDSLVEKLA
+605 QKQVDESLVEKLTG
-618 SLCANPQEFTDEQ
+618 LCANPVELSDEQ
-631 IIDYLMIP
+631 IIDHLMVP
-639 LCLEVARCLEEN
+639 LCLEVARCIEEN
-651 IIATPAEADLAL
+651 IVASPAEADLAL

-676 LKYMDAIGLQNF
+676 LKYMDTIGLQNF
-688 CDKADALAGV
+688 CDKADALAAV
-698 SPLYSVPKQMR
+698 SPLYSVPTQMR
-709 EMAADGETFY
+709 EMAALGETFY
-719 NKLQPAH
+719 GKLQPAN